1 MTEQIKRR
9 KTHSEDHNIFRNYN
23 GFLKHPCTIDI
34 SNIRIPAIYE
44 ICKLISPWDKKRLDN
59 IPDTLIYI
67 RLKKQQEYD
76 ENILLKSSMIEEQIH
91 KHALSGITDLFNQSE
106 LNLNYYNCLNSY
118 LKLISS
124 GEAFKTPFV
133 KVNFEQYIGECSFL
147 NVYTKEIP
155 DVDPRKSHLELYYTM
170 LSFLEYKNFDFIKC
184 MSLVKF
190 TKEQQLNMKR
200 LLEKENVL
208 KSVQEWGD
216 TIVHNGEYSNT
227 VAKCAVCMEN
237 HADCMY
243 SNCRHLCLCYECL
256 TKVDNKNK
264 EYCII
269 CKQHN
274 DCIIQT
280 FSA

>member
-1 MTEQIKRR
+1 MTEELKRR
-9 KTHSEDHNIFRNYN
+9 KTHNEDHNIFRNYN

-67 RLKKQQEYD
+67 RLKKQQEQD
-76 ENILLKSSMIEEQIH
+76 ENTLLKSCMIEEQIH

-106 LNLNYYNCLNSY
+106 LNLNYYNCLGVY
-118 LKLISS
+118 LKIIRS
-124 GEAFKTPFV
+124 GEAFEAPCA
-133 KVNFEQYIGECSFL
+133 KVNLQNYVKGTSYLKKYVQKISD
-147 NVYTKEIP
+147 I
-155 DVDPRKSHLELYYTM
+155 DPRKSHLELYYNR
-170 LSFLEYKNFDFIKC
+170 LSFLEYIYIDFIKHT
-184 MSLVKF
+184 SLIKF
-190 TKEQQLNMKR
+190 TTKQQLNMIS
-200 LLEKENVL
+200 LLNNKNGLKFIEK
-208 KSVQEWGD
+208 WGN
-216 TIVHNGEYSNT
+216 TIIHSGEYSNSES
-227 VAKCAVCMEN
+227 KCAVCIQN

-256 TKVDNKNK
+256 VKLDCKNR

-280 FSA
+280 FTT